1 MADDDWAPAHPSAL
15 AEVTGSG
22 PRPAPAVEVP
32 GYTDLREVARG
43 GDSIV
48 YRARQLSVDRDVAI
62 KVIQITDPADA
73 ARFQRELEI
82 TVRLGRQHPHIV
94 TVLDTTTASGGEPC
108 LVMEFHDLGSLHD
121 RLREAGPLPVSDG
134 VAAGTAVADALA
146 FAHSHGV
153 LHRDVK
159 PQNVLV
165 LPTSYVLSDFGIAR
179 MADAGHTA
187 TLERFSYRH
196 ASPQVL
202 DGLSP
207 TEADDVWSLGS
218 TLFTLLD
225 GRAPFASSEPGEDTA
240 LSYLRRVRTD
250 QRRLLQRDDVPDEL
264 AQLLADCLVHDRD
277 ARLGSA
283 REALRRLRRIR
294 TEDRSWDP
302 EPPPVP
308 EAEDSTR
315 PRPAIA
321 APQPSPSPEPA
332 DPPPRMPAPA
342 PEPASASSP
351 DDAWAPGAAASAVP
365 SRSAGRAAP
374 STGDDEGDDG
384 GAPVIAPSVFAHVP
398 VAASPAPRRSAEA
411 EPLDD
416 DHTGLAP
423 DDEESED
430 ASRRRRDEPRESST
444 GRRVAAF
451 FGGVL
456 LVGAAIGVGSALLNG
471 ADGDETPSPDPDT
484 GSVPEET
491 DPIPT
496 DGPLNVPASDPALA
510 PRQLAIDGDRG
521 TAVDL
526 SWTEPES
533 EVRLYVVISVDDPEN
548 PQQGTA
554 VGNVQPPLTQTTIEG
569 LGVDGSDCFAVLGL
583 VDGSGAAG
591 ISNIVC
597 R

>member
-15 AEVTGSG
+15 AEVTGSAS
-22 PRPAPAVEVP
+22 RPAPTVEVP
-32 GYTDLREVARG
+32 GYTDLREIARG

-62 KVIQITDPADA
+62 KVIQVTDPADA

-108 LVMEFHDLGSLHD
+108 LVMEFHDLGSLHE
-121 RLREAGPLPVSDG
+121 RLRESGPLPVSDV

-146 FAHSHGV
+146 FAHAHGV

-202 DGLSP
+202 DGLAP

-250 QRRLLQRDDVPDEL
+250 QRRPLRRDDVPDEL
-264 AQLLADCLVHDRD
+264 ADLIADCLVHDRD

-294 TEDRSWDP
+294 TEDRSWNP
-302 EPPPVP
+302 EPPAVP
-308 EAEDSTR
+308 EVESSTR
-315 PRPAIA
+315 PRPATA
-321 APQPSPSPEPA
+321 ATESSLSVPV
-332 DPPPRMPAPA
+332 DPPPPLPD

-351 DDAWAPGAAASAVP
+351 DDVWAPGAVAS
-365 SRSAGRAAP
+365 AAP
-374 STGDDEGDDG
+374 SGSARRGAPAAEEDDGDG
-384 GAPVIAPSVFAHVP
+384 GAPVIAPSVLAHVP
-398 VAASPAPRRSAEA
+398 VAASPAPRRSAEP

-423 DDEESED
+423 EGEDED
-430 ASRRRRDEPRESST
+430 GAQRRRDEPREST
-444 GRRVAAF
+444 TFRRVAAF

-471 ADGDETPSPDPDT
+471 SDGDETPSPGPET
-484 GSVPEET
+484 GSVPTAT

-548 PQQGTA
+548 PQEGTA

-583 VDGSGAAG
+583 VDSSGAAG